1 MLVVVPT
8 VAVGVVAALVTI
20 GAHGADPAFIF
31 EQQHPTR
38 IEPGQLVSIL
48 TRTREP
54 VPTGAGRAATSV
66 RCIPGER
73 GAKLNP
79 WRCSIHYGSGG
90 TIEYRIIVQPSG
102 RFHGV
107 DRTGAR
113 VIEGCCLRGG
123 SAPPA

>member
-1 MLVVVPT
+1 MLVVVPMI
-8 VAVGVVAALVTI
+8 AVGVVAALVSI
-20 GAHGADPAFIF
+20 AGHAADPAFIF

-66 RCIPGER
+66 RCIPGNR

-79 WRCSIHYGSGG
+79 WRCSIRYGSSG
-90 TIEYRIIVQPSG
+90 TVDYRIVVEPSG
-102 RFHGV
+102 QFHGA

-113 VIEGCCLRGG
+113 VIRGCCLRGG
-123 SAPPA
+123 SVPPA